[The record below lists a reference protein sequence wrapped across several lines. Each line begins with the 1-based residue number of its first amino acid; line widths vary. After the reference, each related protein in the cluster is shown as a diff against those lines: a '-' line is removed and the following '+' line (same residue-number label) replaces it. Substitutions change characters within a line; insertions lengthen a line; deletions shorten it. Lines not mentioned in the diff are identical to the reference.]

1 MPDYLNRMINEA
13 RKLPPDVALISLD
26 DEGKYWLT
34 TDGRWL
40 SVCGE
45 QPLYRTLNDNGKGYL
60 RFQIGTK
67 KHYLHRYLA
76 LALNQSPEKEK
87 LFNNCQVHHLD
98 RDKSNGKLDNLCI
111 LSPKKHRAI
120 HNIWRKIEKWEKQQ
134 AIMEQTQSQIR
145 EE

>member
-45 QPLYRTLNDNGKGYL
+45 
-60 RFQIGTK
+60 
-67 KHYLHRYLA
+67 
-76 LALNQSPEKEK
+76 
-87 LFNNCQVHHLD
+87 
-98 RDKSNGKLDNLCI
+98 
-111 LSPKKHRAI
+111 
-120 HNIWRKIEKWEKQQ
+120 
-134 AIMEQTQSQIR
+134 
-145 EE
+145 